1 MKRADLQITIRFQ
14 INRIQLSGDL
24 FLPVDSKLLVV
35 LVLDEKDEKFEQRFS
50 LLNRKLNF
58 AGIATL
64 LLQDLLT
71 AEEREIHANRSD
83 DALLADR
90 LVEITKYLRNRRD
103 IKYHKFAYLGL
114 SSAAE
119 RLFRAGFVLAQDVD
133 SIVLIGNGLPH
144 SKISLSA
151 VPILNIIGGLDFYGI
166 ESNRSVLSKIQSPVK
181 GIHYI
186 PGSPSHFEDRGKWS
200 QVTDAVLRWFKSP
213 HSRKIEF
220 PELEF
225 L

>member
-1 MKRADLQITIRFQ
+1 MNTDDLQITIHFQ

-24 FLPVDSKLLVV
+24 VLPKNSKLMVILI
-35 LVLDEKDEKFEQRFS
+35 LDEKDEKFGQRFS
-50 LLNRKLNF
+50 LLNLKLNC

-64 LLQDLLT
+64 FLQDLLT
-71 AEEREIHANRSD
+71 SNEREIHANRSD

-90 LVEITKYLRNRRD
+90 LVEVTKYLINREDTRD
-103 IKYHKFAYLGL
+103 HKFAYLAL
-114 SSAAE
+114 SSSAE
-119 RLFRAGFVLAQDVD
+119 RLFRAGFILSHDVD

-144 SKISLSA
+144 SKLSLSA

-166 ESNRSVLSKIQSPVK
+166 ESNRSVLSKIQSPIK

-200 QVTDAVLRWFKSP
+200 QVTDVVLRWFESP
-213 HSRKIEF
+213 NSRKIEF
-220 PELEF
+220 PELE
-225 L
+225 LL